1 MTVQSESRD
10 LWIRRYHPAP
20 DSAVRLLCLP
30 HAGGSASF
38 YFPVSQALAPRIEVL
53 AVQYPGRQDRRL
65 EPCVETIPELADRL
79 LPLVVEEADRP
90 LALFGHSMGASLA
103 FELAG
108 LLERRAGVVPS
119 MLFASG
125 RRAPSRFRAEEDIH
139 RRGDEA
145 LLTEIRRLA
154 GTDSRVLGD
163 DEVLRMILPALRNDY
178 RAAELY
184 RPARVHQVACP
195 VTALVGTE
203 DPKAPLDDVHAWRDH
218 TTGPFTTHTYP
229 GGHFYLIDQAPRVI
243 DLITEL
249 LTAVRPAAPAPPPR
263 R

>member
-1 MTVQSESRD
+1 MTVHSEDKD

-20 DSAVRLLCLP
+20 DSGVRLLCLP

-38 YFPVSQALAPRIEVL
+38 YFAVSQALSPRVEVL

-79 LPLVVEEADRP
+79 LPLLLAEWTDRP

-108 LLERRAGVVPS
+108 LLEQRSGVVPVV
-119 MLFASG
+119 LFASG
-125 RRAPSRFRAEEDIH
+125 RRAPSRFREEDDVH

-145 LLTEIRRLA
+145 LLAEVRRLA
-154 GTDSRVLGD
+154 GTDSRILGD
-163 DEVLRMILPALRNDY
+163 DEVLRMVLPSIRSDY

-184 RPARVHQVACP
+184 RPERVHRLSCP
-195 VTALVGTE
+195 VRALVGDT
-203 DPKAPLDDVHAWRDH
+203 DPQAPLDDVRAWGEH
-218 TTGPFTTHTYP
+218 TSGAFTMEVFP
-229 GGHFYLIDQAPRVI
+229 GGHFYLTEQAPRVMRLVS
-243 DLITEL
+243 DAL
-249 LTAVRPAAPAPPPR
+249 AGAAAER
-263 R
+263 